1 MEDRRGLEEDVRW
14 KEGVNKAAGQEVDL
28 FEAQKALK
36 LQPQVL
42 EEVAQLRSRLQE
54 TEQHAIEVRCW
65 SLPWRAPWNVHS
77 TAGLM

>member
-14 KEGVNKAAGQEVDL
+14 KEGANKAAGQEVDL

-42 EEVAQLRSRLQE
+42 EEVALLRSRLQE
-54 TEQHAIEVRCW
+54 TEQHATEVQCW
-65 SLPWRAPWNVHS
+65 SLPCRDP
-77 TAGLM
+77 